1 MTRWQATFE
10 IQTDLGKR
18 MGPLLDGQALCWIAI
33 LLVAA
38 LLLPGSQLIAAETQ
52 TPAET
57 GQLTG
62 QVTMT
67 GKPVPDQQIQVT
79 KDTGHCHPADIR
91 LVRLGKQGALAD
103 VVIEFRRIKA
113 PAEGWN
119 WPKPPAYGYVLRQQ
133 GCSFSPYLLVMPD
146 GAELKVIN
154 DDPVAHNVNTGSWN
168 IMQPAKAEPIVR
180 KLSGRQPI
188 RVGCNIHSWMEAW
201 VYTVKSPLYAVT
213 GLDGEYVIKNIPPGK
228 YRATAWHPYLGL
240 KRFRVNIRANQEVVH
255 DLQYES
261 LE

>member
-1 MTRWQATFE
+1 MSFLRPTFG
-10 IQTDLGKR
+10 ISPQPGLRGPA
-18 MGPLLDGQALCWIAI
+18 MGSLAI
-33 LLVAA
+33 LVAA
-38 LLLPGSQLIAAETQ
+38 CLLGPGTRVTAAEAPDASTM
-52 TPAET
+52 

-67 GKPVPDQQIQVT
+67 GKPIAPKRIQVT
-79 KDTGHCHPADIR
+79 KDTEHCHPADLP

-103 VVIEFRRIKA
+103 VVIEFRRVKA
-113 PAEGWN
+113 PPAGWN
-119 WPKPPAYGYVLRQQ
+119 WPEPPAGGYHLHQH
-133 GCSFSPYLLVMPD
+133 GCGFTPYLLVMPD
-146 GAELKVIN
+146 GTELTVTN

-168 IMQPAKAEPIVR
+168 IMQPAGAPPIVR

-213 GLDGEYVIKNIPPGK
+213 ELDGRFTIKHIPPGK
-228 YRATAWHPYLGL
+228 YRATAWHSFLGW
-240 KRFRVNIRANQEVVH
+240 KRFRVNIQAGKKVVH

-261 LE
+261 PE